1 MNAPHSVEMSPVDL
15 TADPPAADRQSL
27 RKEIVSALVYRVGK
41 DPSLAT
47 RQDVYQAAALVVRDR
62 LVHRWME
69 TTRREYALDA
79 KRIYYLSMEFLVG
92 RTFSNALHA
101 IDLYDELAAAL
112 TALGVDIVDLVEE
125 EPDAALGNGGLGR
138 LAACFLDSM
147 ATLDLPGYGY
157 GIRYDYGMFAQRI
170 HDGNQVEQPDD
181 WLRQGNPWEFAR
193 PEHTFAVHFGGH
205 VTHDAAGAHWHAA
218 EVVMAVP
225 YDSIVPGAATPSV
238 MTLRLWHARSAE
250 PLDLSL
256 FNQGDYM
263 QAVRSRNASE
273 NVTRVLYPDD
283 SSRQGREL
291 RLRQEFF
298 FVSASVQDIVR
309 RYLYD
314 NTRFDALPQRVAIH
328 LNDTHPAIAV
338 PELMRLL
345 VDQHR
350 LGWDRAWS
358 LCQRVFSYTN
368 HTIMPEALETWPI
381 DMLGQV
387 LPRHLEIIYEI
398 NRRFLDEVRARR
410 GNDAALI
417 ARLSIIDQEHGGR
430 IRMAWL
436 SVIASHKVNGVSQL
450 HSDLIARTLFADF
463 VALWPDRFV
472 NKTNGITPRRWLAH
486 ANRELCKLIQERAGI
501 DCRVNLDQLSA
512 LAPLADDRSFR
523 DEFGAIKH
531 RNKIRLAEFLG
542 RTTGVK
548 VDPSSMFDV
557 QIKRMHE
564 YKRQLLNVLHVI
576 WRYQRII
583 AEPNAGWAPRTVIFA
598 GKAASA
604 YRMAKLIIKLI
615 NDVANRINHDPRAS
629 GLLKV
634 VFLPNYGVT
643 AAETIIP
650 GANLS
655 EQIST
660 AGTEASGTGNMKLAL
675 NGALTIG
682 TLDGANVEIR
692 EQVGEDNIFIF
703 GLTTPEVARLRQDG
717 YRPMLHL
724 ERDPALRQV
733 LVAIGDG
740 TFSPE
745 EVGRFRPIVDAL
757 INGDQ
762 YLLLADFASYVECQR
777 RADEAWRD
785 ADDWNRR
792 AVLNV
797 AGMGVFS
804 SDRTIRE
811 YADQIWQVR
820 PLGR

>member
-1 MNAPHSVEMSPVDL
+1 MTATKLALSPTAAAEPLPNDRPSLKKAILNAL
-15 TADPPAADRQSL
+15 A
-27 RKEIVSALVYRVGK
+27 YRIGK
-41 DPSLAT
+41 DPAT
-47 RQDVYQAAALVVRDR
+47 ATQQDVYQAAAIVVRDR
-62 LVHRWME
+62 MVSRWMA
-69 TTRREYALDA
+69 TTRNQYAKDV

-92 RTFSNALHA
+92 RSFSNALHA
-101 IDLYDELAAAL
+101 VELYEDLAAVL
-112 TALGVDIVDLVEE
+112 SELGADIEELVRE

-170 HDGNQVEQPDD
+170 HDGNQVEMPDD
-181 WLRQGNPWEFAR
+181 WLRQGNMWEFAR

-205 VTHDAAGAHWHAA
+205 VTHDAGGAHWHPAD
-218 EVVMAVP
+218 VVMAVP
-225 YDSIVPGAATPSV
+225 YDTIVPGAGTDSV

-263 QAVRSRNASE
+263 QAVGQRNASE

-298 FVSASVQDIVR
+298 FVSASVQDLVR

-314 NTRFDALPQRVAIH
+314 HPRFDQFADRVAIH
-328 LNDTHPAIAV
+328 LNDTHPAIAI
-338 PELMRLL
+338 PELMRVL

-350 LGWDRAWS
+350 LGWDRAWGI
-358 LCQRVFSYTN
+358 CQKVFSYTN

-398 NRRFLDEVRARR
+398 NRRFLDEVRAQR
-410 GNDAALI
+410 GNDPALI
-417 ARLSIIDQEHGGR
+417 ARMSIVDQEHGGR

-436 SVIASHKVNGVSQL
+436 SVIASHKINGVSKL
-450 HSDLIARTLFADF
+450 HSDLIVQTLFADF
-463 VALWPDRFV
+463 AALWPDRFC
-472 NKTNGITPRRWLAH
+472 NKTNGITPRRWLAY
-486 ANRELCKLIQERAGI
+486 ANRELASLIKERAGI
-501 DCRVNLDQLSA
+501 DTRIELQRLSEI
-512 LAPLADDRSFR
+512 APLAEDPAFRSA
-523 DEFGAIKH
+523 FGDIKR
-531 RNKIRLAEFLG
+531 RNKERLADFLAA
-542 RTTGVK
+542 TTGQQL
-548 VDPSSMFDV
+548 DPSTMFDV
-557 QIKRMHE
+557 QIKRIHE
-564 YKRQLLNVLHVI
+564 YKRQLLNVLHVV

-583 AEPNAGWAPRTVIFA
+583 AEPNRGWAPRTVIFA

-604 YRMAKLIIKLI
+604 YRTAKLIIKLI
-615 NDVANRINHDPRAS
+615 NDVAAKVNHDPRVA

-634 VFLPNYGVT
+634 MFVPNYGVSV
-643 AAETIIP
+643 AEVLIP

-660 AGTEASGTGNMKLAL
+660 AGTEASGTGNMKFAL

-682 TLDGANVEIR
+682 TLDGANVEMR
-692 EQVGEDNIFIF
+692 EQVGDDNIFIF

-717 YRPMLHL
+717 YRPSVYLD
-724 ERDPALRQV
+724 RDPALRQV
-733 LVAIGDG
+733 LNAIGDG
-740 TFSPE
+740 SFSPDDP
-745 EVGRFRPIVDAL
+745 GRFRPLVDSL
-757 INGDQ
+757 VNGDQ
-762 YLLLADFASYVECQR
+762 YLLLADFASYIECQLR
-777 RADEAWRD
+777 VDEAWKNPD
-785 ADDWNRR
+785 EWNRR
-792 AVLNV
+792 AILNV

-811 YADQIWQVR
+811 YADEIWNVKS
-820 PLGR
+820 LKA

>member
-1 MNAPHSVEMSPVDL
+1 MISSTLALSPAIAAAPLPTDRESLKQAIV
-15 TADPPAADRQSL
+15 TAL
-27 RKEIVSALVYRVGK
+27 IYRIGK
-41 DPSLAT
+41 DPVTAT
-47 RQDVYQAAALVVRDR
+47 QHDVYRAAALVVRDR
-62 LVHRWME
+62 LVARWME
-69 TTRREYALDA
+69 TTRHQYAQDV

-92 RTFSNALHA
+92 RSFSNALHA
-101 IDLYDELAAAL
+101 TGLYEDLTL
-112 TALGVDIVDLVEE
+112 ALGDLGVKIDGLAGE

-170 HDGNQVEQPDD
+170 HDGKQIEQPDD

-193 PEHTFAVHFGGH
+193 PEHTFPVHLGGH
-205 VTHDAAGAHWHAA
+205 VTHDAAGAHWHPA

-225 YDSIVPGAATPSV
+225 YDSIVPGAATESV

-256 FNQGDYM
+256 FNLGDYM
-263 QAVRSRNASE
+263 QAVGQRNTSE

-298 FVSASVQDIVR
+298 FVSASVQDLVR
-309 RYLYD
+309 RYLFD
-314 NTRFDALPQRVAIH
+314 HPRFDNFADRVAIH
-328 LNDTHPAIAV
+328 LNDTHPAIAI
-338 PELMRLL
+338 PELMRVL

-350 LGWDRAWS
+350 LGWDRAWT
-358 LCQRVFSYTN
+358 LCQKVFSYTN

-381 DMLGQV
+381 DMLGQI

-398 NRRFLDEVRARR
+398 NRRFLDEVRAQR
-410 GNDAALI
+410 GNDPALI
-417 ARLSIIDQEHGGR
+417 ARLSIVDQDHGGR

-436 SVIASHKVNGVSQL
+436 SVIASHKVNGVSKL
-450 HSDLIARTLFADF
+450 HSKLIVQTLFADF
-463 VALWPDRFV
+463 ASLWPDRFC
-472 NKTNGITPRRWLAH
+472 NKTNGITPRRWLAY
-486 ANRELCKLIQERAGI
+486 ANRELSELIRERGGI
-501 DCRVNLDQLSA
+501 DTRTELDRLHEIA
-512 LAPLADDRSFR
+512 ALADDPGFR
-523 DEFGAIKH
+523 QVFGDIKR
-531 RNKIRLAEFLG
+531 RNKEKLADYLAA
-542 RTTGVK
+542 TTGVR
-548 VDPSSMFDV
+548 VDPGSMFDV

-564 YKRQLLNVLHVI
+564 YKRQLLNVLHVV

-583 AEPNAGWAPRTVIFA
+583 AEPNANWAPRTVIFA

-615 NDVANRINHDPRAS
+615 NDVAARINHDPRVA

-634 VFLPNYGVT
+634 VFVPNYGVS
-643 AAETIIP
+643 AAEILIP

-660 AGTEASGTGNMKLAL
+660 AGTEASGTGNMKFAL

-692 EQVGEDNIFIF
+692 EQVGDDNIFIF

-717 YRPMLHL
+717 YRPATYL
-724 ERDPALRQV
+724 ERDPALRLV
-733 LVAIGDG
+733 LNAIGDG
-740 TFSPE
+740 SFSPDE
-745 EVGRFRPIVDAL
+745 PGRFRPIVDSL
-757 INGDQ
+757 VNGDQ
-762 YLLLADFASYVECQR
+762 YLLLADFASYIACQR
-777 RADEAWRD
+777 RVDEAWRNS
-785 ADDWNRR
+785 DDWNRR
-792 AVLNV
+792 AILNV

-811 YADQIWQVR
+811 YADEIWHVK
-820 PLGR
+820 PLKK